1 MRSSAIL
8 FMSLPLVL
16 ISRLRNKALKYYL
29 FDGGGGGLRKLLLR
43 RRAQAP
49 DGATTKLLLLRLIHF
64 RFFLRIAEASLKPTA
79 ILLP

>member
-29 FDGGGGGLRKLLLR
+29 FDGRWGLRKLLLR
-43 RRAQAP
+43 RRAKAP

-64 RFFLRIAEASLKPTA
+64 RFFLLVAEASLKPTA